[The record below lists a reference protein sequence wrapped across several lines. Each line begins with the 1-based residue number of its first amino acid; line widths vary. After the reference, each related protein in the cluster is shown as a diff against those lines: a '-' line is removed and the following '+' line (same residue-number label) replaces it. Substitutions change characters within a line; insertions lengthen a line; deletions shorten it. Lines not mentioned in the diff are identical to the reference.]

1 MHAYYNFSAREQG
14 VIYFRK
20 SYLGA
25 WLGSGKGVELL
36 RCNGQ
41 PRVRGAA
48 GVQLSASTRWQ
59 GLDHS
64 LEGGTDS
71 GGQFHHPQGCQ
82 PLGIMLNQTI
92 QLLETCSGAQSS
104 GSKYE
109 GCGTPRLLRL
119 YFLSFN
125 LKLKNPSEVR
135 FTGDALLKSHFEWIL
150 SLRSHLPRTA
160 VRDSVGP
167 SY

>member
-1 MHAYYNFSAREQG
+1 MHAYYDFSTSVQG
-14 VIYFRK
+14 VIHFRK

-82 PLGIMLNQTI
+82 PLGIMLYQTI
-92 QLLETCSGAQSS
+92 RLLELVQVPNHQGRSTRAAEHQDC
-104 GSKYE
+104 
-109 GCGTPRLLRL
+109 CVCTFFLL
-119 YFLSFN
+119 
-125 LKLKNPSEVR
+125 
-135 FTGDALLKSHFEWIL
+135 I
-150 SLRSHLPRTA
+150 
-160 VRDSVGP
+160 
-167 SY
+167 

>member
-1 MHAYYNFSAREQG
+1 MHAYYDFSTSVQG
-14 VIYFRK
+14 VIHFRK

-104 GSKYE
+104 GLK
-109 GCGTPRLLRL
+109 GCGTPRLLHL
-119 YFLSFN
+119 YFLSLN
-125 LKLKNPSEVR
+125 LNPKNSSEVR
-135 FTGDALLKSHFEWIL
+135 FTGDALLKSHFKWIL
-150 SLRSHLPRTA
+150 SIRSHLPCTA
-160 VRDSVGP
+160 VRDSVRP
-167 SY
+167 LY